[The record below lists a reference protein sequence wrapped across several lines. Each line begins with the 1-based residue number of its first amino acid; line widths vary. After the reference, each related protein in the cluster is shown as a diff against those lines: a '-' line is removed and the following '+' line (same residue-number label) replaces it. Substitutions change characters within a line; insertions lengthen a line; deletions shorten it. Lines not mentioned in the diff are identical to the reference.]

1 MLNAVQTLNNV
12 ADLVSIHVEDFD
24 IQWDENDM
32 IQVPEDDW
40 VSSII
45 GTDEDAIY
53 DSLSLK
59 STDE

>member
-12 ADLVSIHVEDFD
+12 EDLDSMYNEDFD

-53 DSLSLK
+53 DVLS
-59 STDE
+59 EIN

>member
-1 MLNAVQTLNNV
+1 MHN
-12 ADLVSIHVEDFD
+12 EDFD

-53 DSLSLK
+53 DVLS
-59 STDE
+59 EIN

>member
-1 MLNAVQTLNNV
+1 MLNAVQTSNNV
-12 ADLVSIHVEDFD
+12 EDLVSMYNEDFD

-53 DSLSLK
+53 DVLS
-59 STDE
+59 EIN

>member
-1 MLNAVQTLNNV
+1 MYN
-12 ADLVSIHVEDFD
+12 EDFD

-53 DSLSLK
+53 DVLS
-59 STDE
+59 EIN

>member
-12 ADLVSIHVEDFD
+12 EDLVSMYNEDFD

-53 DSLSLK
+53 DVLS
-59 STDE
+59 EIN

>member
-1 MLNAVQTLNNV
+1 MYN
-12 ADLVSIHVEDFD
+12 EDFD

-45 GTDEDAIY
+45 GTDKDAIY
-53 DSLSLK
+53 DVLS
-59 STDE
+59 EIN